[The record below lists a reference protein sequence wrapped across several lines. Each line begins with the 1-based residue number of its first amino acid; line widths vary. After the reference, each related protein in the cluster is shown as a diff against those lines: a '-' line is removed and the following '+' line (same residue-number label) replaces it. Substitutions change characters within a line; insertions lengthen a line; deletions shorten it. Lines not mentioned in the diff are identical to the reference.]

1 MLLFWIFG
9 GLWTCSF
16 ILAIKTLILSS
27 ITSIWYFGK
36 RDDDS
41 HNSVITSIYR
51 TFRFHLG
58 SLAFGSLLLAIVNKI
73 LEVYSFVSKKKIKNY
88 FFFFTFLNL
97 FFFFKIRFF
106 RIFLVLM
113 EKYST
118 IAPKNNKFF
127 EFTLR
132 CLSCCLVKN
141 KKNLC

>member
-58 SLAFGSLLLAIVNKI
+58 SLAFGSLLLAI
-73 LEVYSFVSKKKIKNY
+73 
-88 FFFFTFLNL
+88 
-97 FFFFKIRFF
+97 IRFF

-132 CLSCCLVKN
+132 CLSCCLSCFDRFIKFLTEN
-141 KKNLC
+141 SYILMGINGESFCTSAK